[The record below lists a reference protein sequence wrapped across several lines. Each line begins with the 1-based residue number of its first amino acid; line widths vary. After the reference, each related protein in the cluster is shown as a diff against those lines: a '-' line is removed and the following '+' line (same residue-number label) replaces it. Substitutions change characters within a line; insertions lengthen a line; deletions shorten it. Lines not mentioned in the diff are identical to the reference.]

1 MPPSLAVATGISD
14 YASAGWQPFGLFTGT
29 FDGGNFSIN
38 NFYVKRT
45 AEKVGLFGT
54 VGTSGVVKNLGVN
67 GAGEKAAEGNSYG
80 HNQYTGIL
88 AASNEGTIDKCHTK
102 GNVSASSPSY
112 YSYVGGLAGHNGG
125 SISNSYATGNASASP
140 SSSPARSY
148 AGGLAGYS
156 DSGHI
161 SNSYAAGSA
170 SSLLSLNR
178 TVVPGTMWGRSD
190 AKNDKLPYIN
200 GVGVGK

>member
-1 MPPSLAVATGISD
+1 MKKAYPRPSSKPVRKISFSRLSD
-14 YASAGWQPFGLFTGT
+14 SLPGLICHYSLNG
-29 FDGGNFSIN
+29 
-38 NFYVKRT
+38 R
-45 AEKVGLFGT
+45 
-54 VGTSGVVKNLGVN
+54 KNLR
-67 GAGEKAAEGNSYG
+67 
-80 HNQYTGIL
+80 
-88 AASNEGTIDKCHTK
+88 
-102 GNVSASSPSY
+102 SY
-112 YSYVGGLAGHNGG
+112 YSYAGGLAGHNGG
-125 SISNSYATGNASASP
+125 SISNSYATGNASP

-178 TVVPGTMWGRSD
+178 TVVPGTVWGRSD